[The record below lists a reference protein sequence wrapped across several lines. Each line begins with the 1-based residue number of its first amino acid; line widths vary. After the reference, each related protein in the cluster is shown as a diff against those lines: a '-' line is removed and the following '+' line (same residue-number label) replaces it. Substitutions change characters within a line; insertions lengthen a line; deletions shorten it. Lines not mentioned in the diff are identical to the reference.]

1 MIRKT
6 QPLNVLII
14 IDMNYFKTNLSEVWR
29 GAPREICAGAEISQL
44 GQSQPLTP
52 EGSGPPN
59 KVLKKVTV
67 AVFPHP
73 HS

>member
-14 IDMNYFKTNLSEVWR
+14 IDMNHLKTNLSEVWR
-29 GAPREICAGAEISQL
+29 GAPPEIGAGAEISQL
-44 GQSQPLTP
+44 DQSQPLTL

-59 KVLKKVTV
+59 KVLKKVTRV
-67 AVFPHP
+67 
-73 HS
+73 SSSS